1 MVPCSALDTI
11 KDGRYISLAGLV
23 LVRQRPGS
31 AKGVMFITIEDES
44 GAANLINWP
53 RMFEQN
59 RRIVMGARMLG
70 LYGQVQR
77 EGEVVHVIAKKLI
90 DLSPLLGS
98 LGRQGSAFPRPCGR
112 GDGARGGGGPDPRD
126 GSGRQPAPRDILVPD
141 MHIDNV
147 RTPPLVKSRNF
158 H

>member
-1 MVPCSALDTI
+1 LREELLRQKMVPCSALDTT
-11 KDGRYISLAGLV
+11 KDGRYIWLAGLV

-44 GAANLINWP
+44 GIANLIIWP

-98 LGRQGSAFPRPCGR
+98 LGQRGEVMAGSHK
-112 GDGARGGGGPDPRD
+112 
-126 GSGRQPAPRDILVPD
+126 PRDILIRD
-141 MHIDNV
+141 LHIDQI
-147 RTPPLVKSRNF
+147 RDWALVKSRNF